1 MPKIDVSSLVDG
13 KDVDGV
19 MLFELQSSLA
29 HAVDALL
36 EMYGDEQDVPV
47 ALQHIISMADV
58 TEVMYQAV
66 SFREELENAMYS
78 TVGAVVT
85 LLDGDTSTT
94 FTGTIIEVPHKRFM
108 VIGHDG
114 DTQERVILFHPQ
126 HVVSFKESADYSTV
140 LHITLVKWETA
151 GYVSK
156 YGWVRPEEA
165 RSNG

>member
-1 MPKIDVSSLVDG
+1 MSKIDVSSLVDG

-19 MLFELQSSLA
+19 MLYELQSSLG

-85 LLDGDTSTT
+85 LLDGDRSST
-94 FTGTIIEVPHKRFM
+94 FNGTIIEVPYKRFM
-108 VIGHDG
+108 FISHDG
-114 DTQERVILFHPQ
+114 DTQESVILFHPQ
-126 HVVSFKESADYSTV
+126 HIVSFRASEAYSSI
-140 LHITLVKWETA
+140 LHITLSQWETA

-156 YGWVRPEEA
+156 YGWVQPEEA